1 MAETQ
6 RDKELKIYQDSLD
19 KSIKLEALQSQSDY
33 VVIRETIEGLMAEFS
48 SVILNGDPADH
59 DTYLVNRAKLDG
71 VRAVQARLDTIIK
84 NGKQAADAIN
94 TISG

>member
-6 RDKELKIYQDSLD
+6 RDKELSIYQDSLD

-33 VVIRETIEGLMAEFS
+33 VVIRETIEGLMTEFS